1 MKSSFEYKK
10 KRYRNWLNKIDE
22 IAKEKGR
29 GEGAIFYFEKRNKW
43 SNRNDL
49 NHYRNLKYI
58 WRTYTRRPTT
68 RQYKDVY

>member
-10 KRYRNWLNKIDE
+10 KRYHNWLSKIDE

-29 GEGAIFYFEKRNKW
+29 GEGAIFYLEKRNKW
-43 SNRNDL
+43 SNRNGL

-68 RQYKDVY
+68 RQHNDVY

>member
-10 KRYRNWLNKIDE
+10 KRYHNWLSKIDE

-29 GEGAIFYFEKRNKW
+29 GKGAIFYLEKRNKW
-43 SNRNDL
+43 SNRNGL

-68 RQYKDVY
+68 RQHKDVY

>member
-10 KRYRNWLNKIDE
+10 KRYHNWLSKIDE

-29 GEGAIFYFEKRNKW
+29 GEGAIFYLEKRNKW
-43 SNRNDL
+43 SNRNGL

-68 RQYKDVY
+68 RQHKDVY

>member
-10 KRYRNWLNKIDE
+10 KRYHNWLSKIDE

-29 GEGAIFYFEKRNKW
+29 GEGAIFYLEKRNKL
-43 SNRNDL
+43 SNRNAL

-68 RQYKDVY
+68 RQHKDVY

>member
-10 KRYRNWLNKIDE
+10 KRYRNWLSKIDE

-43 SNRNDL
+43 SNRNGI
-49 NHYRNLKYI
+49 NHYRSLKYI
-58 WRTYTRRPTT
+58 WRAYTRRPST
-68 RQYKDVY
+68 RQHKEK